1 MAGIMGTGSDTTAK
15 RASGRPLALAAE
27 AVRLPAAWQSELRL
41 CAAVVL
47 CLATLWFVD
56 LSELRGHLAR
66 LSLQTVAG
74 MIALHCVIVV
84 LTALRF
90 ARIARGAG
98 ATVSTRD
105 AFRLT
110 FGSTL
115 ANMLLPTS
123 LAGDAGRV
131 WLIQRHGL
139 TARSALGVGVFD
151 RVIGLASLGLVVLGG
166 ALFAPSLAP
175 LAGPVSLVLF
185 VLVSAAGLAAA
196 IHLGRAGLVAA
207 TVGYSLAA
215 HAVSIA
221 IAYVF
226 LLEQPADV
234 GLAELAAL
242 FPAVLLAASIPVSVG
257 GWGTRE
263 LAAAAAFGVVGMDAT
278 VAIAL
283 AFAFGVTQTVAAGI
297 GSAVLWPLGASRGA
311 TR

>member
-1 MAGIMGTGSDTTAK
+1 MVGRMGTGADTTVK

-27 AVRLPAAWQSELRL
+27 TALQPAAWRSELRL
-41 CAAVVL
+41 GVAVAL
-47 CLATLWFVD
+47 CLAALWLVD
-56 LSELRGHLAR
+56 LSALQGHLAR
-66 LSLQTVAG
+66 LSWQTVAG
-74 MIALHCVIVV
+74 MIALHCVIVI

-105 AFRLT
+105 ALRLT

-151 RVIGLASLGLVVLGG
+151 RVVGLASLGLVVLGG
-166 ALFAPSLAP
+166 ALFVPSLAP
-175 LAGPVSLVLF
+175 LTGPVPLVLL
-185 VLVSAAGLAAA
+185 VLVSVAGLAVA
-196 IHLGRAGLVAA
+196 IRLGRAGLVAA
-207 TVGYSLAA
+207 AVAYSLAA

-242 FPAVLLAASIPVSVG
+242 FPAVLLAASIPVSIG

-297 GSAVLWPLGASRGA
+297 GTAVLWPLGASRRA

>member
-1 MAGIMGTGSDTTAK
+1 MGTGSDTTGK
-15 RASGRPLALAAE
+15 RAFGRPLAVDAA
-27 AVRLPAAWQSELRL
+27 RLPATRQSKLRL
-41 CAAVVL
+41 GAAVAL
-47 CLATLWFVD
+47 CLAALSFVD

-66 LSLQTVAG
+66 LSWQTVAG
-74 MIALHCVIVV
+74 MIALHGVIVV

-90 ARIARGAG
+90 AWIVRGAG
-98 ATVSTRD
+98 ATVPTMD
-105 AFRLT
+105 AMRLT

-115 ANMLLPTS
+115 ANMMLPTS

-131 WLIQRHGL
+131 WLIRQYGL
-139 TARSALGVGVFD
+139 TSRSALGVGVFD

-166 ALFAPSLAP
+166 TLFVPSLAP
-175 LAGPVSLVLF
+175 LGGSAFLLLLG
-185 VLVSAAGLAAA
+185 LVSAAGLAAA
-196 IHLGRAGLVAA
+196 IRLERAKLVAA

-221 IAYVF
+221 IAYLF
-226 LLEQPADV
+226 LLDQPADL
-234 GLAELAAL
+234 GLAELAVL

-278 VAIAL
+278 VAFAL

-297 GSAVLWPLGASRGA
+297 GSAVLWPLRAAGAPRDD
-311 TR
+311 